1 MSGLTWAAGFY
12 WATVG
17 RAGVAV
23 CADRCDGRCCG
34 KEREWAL
41 TSAGRVVCS
50 GIWTAVAVGD
60 ILDTGS
66 CDGGTGGGTWIAVQG
81 MCIE

>member
-1 MSGLTWAAGFY
+1 VLIG
-12 WATVG
+12 ATVG
-17 RAGVAV
+17 VQ
-23 CADRCDGRCCG
+23 CCG
-34 KEREWAL
+34 KEREWEL